1 MFKERYGEVKMEL
14 FNRTMPIQFAEK
26 LLSKKEYV
34 FIYTKLANQKEDET
48 RGDRVKEYLRPKNAY
63 CIEYFCDGF
72 SGEQM
77 IMEHFIA
84 RIDEKKSNYDSL
96 RKNEMLR
103 FLGTLNRISKVLV
116 VDFTLMNSR
125 FLGALFSVLNMIDWE
140 EVYFCYTEP
149 GEYKKKSID
158 EFDLSNVTMGYE
170 QIPGLISNSDGLKES
185 DWLIFLGFEGDRAIK
200 LEEEASYKR
209 RYTKPFIS
217 IPAMKTEWFNH
228 AVNQNSEFL
237 DLRLKYRSVECIG
250 YVSAIDPFETY
261 QIIQEYRQG
270 VDSLVISPIGP
281 KPVMLGC
288 IMDVL
293 ENVDDMLLFDNP
305 FQEGNNTE
313 SVGDSHFYDMTY
325 FVKNVKNKRYLEA

>member
-1 MFKERYGEVKMEL
+1 MEL
-14 FNRTMPIQFAEK
+14 FNRTMPLQFAERI
-26 LLSKKEYV
+26 LSRKEYV
-34 FIYTKLANQKEDET
+34 FLYAKLANQKEDEI
-48 RGDRVKEYLRPKNAY
+48 RGDRIKEYLRPKNAY
-63 CIEYFCDGF
+63 CIEYTCDGF
-72 SGEQM
+72 SNYQM
-77 IMEHFIA
+77 IKEHFIA
-84 RIDEKKSNYDSL
+84 RNDEREIEEYDSL
-96 RKNEMLR
+96 RKNKMLS
-103 FLGTLNRISKVLV
+103 FLETLNRVSKVLV

-125 FLGALFSVLNMIDWE
+125 FLGALFSVLNMIEWE

-149 GEYKKKSID
+149 GEYRKKSND

-170 QIPGLISNSDGLKES
+170 QIPGLFSNSDGSAES

-217 IPAMKTEWFNH
+217 IPAMKTEWYNH

-237 DLRLKYRSVECIG
+237 DLRLKNRSVECIG
-250 YVSAIDPFETY
+250 YVSAVDPFETY
-261 QIIQEYRQG
+261 QIIQEYRKG

-293 ENVDDMLLFDNP
+293 ENVEDMLLFDNP

-325 FVKNVKNKRYLEA
+325 FVKSVKNKRYMEA